1 MNNDGICIAVDA
13 MGGDHGPQT
22 VIAGALQAARNKD
35 MRLVLVGK
43 EDVVGSELAKLSTDG
58 LDIEIHPATQ
68 VVEMEEKPS
77 DVLRRKKDSS
87 IQIAFNLVK
96 AGKAHGVVSA
106 GNSGATLASGMFTLG
121 RIPGIE
127 RPALATI
134 LPTVKDP
141 MVLIDVGANV
151 DCKPHHLV
159 QFGLMADALSR
170 AVLGRKNV
178 RVGILSIGE
187 EEGKGNTQVKEAFA
201 LFRRS
206 SLNFVGNVEG
216 REIFGGD
223 VDVVVCDGFV
233 GNVALKIIEGLASS
247 LAQVLKAELK
257 RTLVSKLGTMLAMD
271 SLKRFSRHVDYA
283 EYGGAPLLGLRGI
296 ALVCHGSS
304 NEKSIRTA
312 VEMAATLIGNKAN
325 ERIMEGLA
333 ANKDLSVFA
342 RRLFNR
348 TPPSNNQDHAA
359 KP

>member
-1 MNNDGICIAVDA
+1 MSRDGICIAVDA

-22 VIAGALQAARNKD
+22 VISGALQAARLQEL
-35 MRLVLVGK
+35 RIILVGQ
-43 EDVVGSELAKLSTDG
+43 EEVVRAELARQKTDG
-58 LDIEIHPATQ
+58 LNIDVHPATQ
-68 VVEMEEKPS
+68 VAEMDEKPS
-77 DVLRRKKDSS
+77 EVLRKKKDTS
-87 IQIAFNLVK
+87 IQVAFRLVK
-96 AGKAHGVVSA
+96 SGEAHGVVSA

-127 RPALATI
+127 RPALASI
-134 LPTVKDP
+134 LPTVKEP

-159 QFGLMADALSR
+159 QFGLMADVLAK

-187 EEGKGNTQVKEAFA
+187 EEGKGNSQVKEAFA

-233 GNVALKIIEGLASS
+233 GNVALKVIEGLASS
-247 LAQVLKAELK
+247 LAQVLKSELQK
-257 RTLVSKLGTMLAMD
+257 TMLSKMGTMLAMG

-283 EYGGAPLLGLRGI
+283 EYGGAPLLGLKGI
-296 ALVCHGSS
+296 AIVCHGAS
-304 NEKSIRTA
+304 NEKAISSA
-312 VEMAATLIGNKAN
+312 VRMAATFIGNNAN
-325 ERIMEGLA
+325 ERLIEGLS

-342 RRLFNR
+342 RRLF
-348 TPPSNNQDHAA
+348 PKPAQDGGADEAA
-359 KP
+359 KS

>member
-1 MNNDGICIAVDA
+1 MSRNGICIAVDA

-22 VIAGALQAARNKD
+22 VIAGAIQAARQQD
-35 MRLVLVGK
+35 LRIILVGQ
-43 EDVVGSELAKLSTDG
+43 EEILRAELAKQKADG
-58 LDIEIHPATQ
+58 LQIEIRPATQ
-68 VVEMEEKPS
+68 VAEMDEKPS
-77 DVLRRKKDSS
+77 DVLRKKKDSS
-87 IQIAFNLVK
+87 IQVAFRLVK
-96 AGKAHGVVSA
+96 SGEAHGVVSA

-127 RPALATI
+127 RPALASI
-134 LPTVKDP
+134 LPTVKEP

-159 QFGLMADALSR
+159 QFGLMADVLAK
-170 AVLGRKNV
+170 AVLGRKIV

-187 EEGKGNTQVKEAFA
+187 EEGKGNTQVKEAFT

-233 GNVALKIIEGLASS
+233 GNVALKVIEGLASS
-247 LAQVLKAELK
+247 LAQVLKTELK
-257 RTLVSKLGTMLAMD
+257 KSFVSKVGTMLAMG

-283 EYGGAPLLGLRGI
+283 EYGGAPLLGLKGI
-296 ALVCHGSS
+296 AIVCHGAS
-304 NEKSIRTA
+304 NEKAISTA
-312 VEMAATLIGNKAN
+312 VTMAAAFVANKAN
-325 ERIMEGLA
+325 ERLMEGLS

-342 RRLFNR
+342 RRLFPK
-348 TPPSNNQDHAA
+348 TSSDGSPDEAA
-359 KP
+359 KS